1 METLLRGLIIHQL
14 QLYDITYY
22 HYFSIIDY
30 SHFKLFLHTMARSHC
45 WWEKSFIHTILTKEL
60 YTVERETCNKTSKSS
75 SPKPQGEK
83 SWVHRGLKCLIRL
96 SNLNNSLHQVP
107 VLCWAQEDPR
117 VNKLLGNKMQLK
129 YEISDD
135 WENNFSSIVAL
146 SDRVLYIVGEKEI
159 S

>member
-1 METLLRGLIIHQL
+1 M
-14 QLYDITYY
+14 
-22 HYFSIIDY
+22 
-30 SHFKLFLHTMARSHC
+30 
-45 WWEKSFIHTILTKEL
+45 
-60 YTVERETCNKTSKSS
+60 
-75 SPKPQGEK
+75 
-83 SWVHRGLKCLIRL
+83 